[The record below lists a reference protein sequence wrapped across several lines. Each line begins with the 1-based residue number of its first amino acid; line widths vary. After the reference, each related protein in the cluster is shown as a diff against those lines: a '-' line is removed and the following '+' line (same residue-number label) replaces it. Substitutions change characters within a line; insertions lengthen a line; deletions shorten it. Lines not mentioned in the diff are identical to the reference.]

1 MPVTIQSHA
10 RLEDA
15 ARALSSAR
23 DARFFGGGTLLVR
36 ALNEA
41 DPSITTL
48 VRCSDPVLREVRG
61 EGDRIAIGAGV
72 TMSAVVA
79 NRDLAFLA
87 PVARVIGGPAVRSA
101 ATVGGNLYAEPPYG
115 DFTAALVALGAQ
127 VRFAGDSG
135 QPTSIEDFLRDRSRT
150 GRIVRSVLV
159 PRISDPSTFR
169 FAKVTRVRPKG
180 VALMSI
186 AAWLPNSGG
195 RVANSRIAFGN
206 MGPVPVRASAFE
218 RALEGASLDEQGLSR
233 ALASATEGLNPP
245 TDALASQW
253 YRREVA
259 PIHLKRLLLG
269 ENR

>member
-1 MPVTIQSHA
+1 MPVSVQSHP

-15 ARALSSAR
+15 ARAMSSSR
-23 DARFFGGGTLLVR
+23 DARFFGGGTLLMR

-41 DPSITTL
+41 DPGISML
-48 VRCSDPVLREVRG
+48 VRCTDPVLREVRG

-72 TMSAVVA
+72 TMSAVAA

-101 ATVGGNLYAEPPYG
+101 ATVGGNLFAQPPYG

-127 VRFAGDSG
+127 VRFAGESG
-135 QPTSIEDFLRDRSRT
+135 QPTPIEDFLRDRSRA
-150 GRIVRSVLV
+150 GRIVQSVLV
-159 PRISDPSTFR
+159 PRLSDPAAFR
-169 FAKVTRVRPKG
+169 FTKVTRVRPKG
-180 VALMSI
+180 VALLSI
-186 AAWLPNSGG
+186 AAWLPSSGG
-195 RVANSRIAFGN
+195 RLASPRIAFGN
-206 MGPVPVRASAFE
+206 MGPVPIRASAFE

-245 TDALASQW
+245 TDALASEW

-269 ENR
+269 GNR